1 MSTGLLTPPPAK
13 PTVPPPKATEGFSIP
28 RPRVKICLELSHLI
42 RSPAGRLTSLQ
53 IFSQSW
59 MRCRPWWNME
69 QEELSDFDKGQVV
82 VARELGL
89 SVSQTAKMLGCSRAA
104 VVSAYRQWYEEGLRL
119 RAGRPRLIDP
129 KELDDESES
138 ESESEQ
144 TGGEEAA
151 EEEATA
157 DPSEEG
163 QEPKVTA

>member
-1 MSTGLLTPPPAK
+1 
-13 PTVPPPKATEGFSIP
+13 
-28 RPRVKICLELSHLI
+28 
-42 RSPAGRLTSLQ
+42 
-53 IFSQSW
+53 
-59 MRCRPWWNME
+59 ME

-163 QEPKVTA
+163 QEPKVTAGEQTQDGEKPGQTSADRTEKEERTREGE